1 MRTREQ
7 EKEIRRVRR
16 ERAHLDRAKR
26 GRRGQQ
32 KRRSASQALEGYDYT
47 FTTQYT
53 VTKFGIQIK
62 ESSK

>member
-26 GRRGQQ
+26 GPQGPQ

-47 FTTQYT
+47 LTTQYT